1 MSAQA
6 EKRFSEY
13 SFLKRAVDFFS
24 GLTLRIGL
32 LPVVMIVALLILLD
46 NGAPVLYTQTRAGR
60 RHKPFRIYKFRTMK
74 RNTPSIS
81 TEEMKKLGIDPV
93 THIGRF
99 LRRSSLDE
107 LPQVWNVIMGD
118 MSFVGPR
125 PALLTQDP
133 VLTARAASGVDALLP
148 GITGLAQVRGR
159 DDLSDDEKVQLDTE
173 YLEKFSLEQDVQIV
187 VKTFSAVFS
196 GRGNA

>member
-1 MSAQA
+1 VSVQS
-6 EKRFSEY
+6 EGRFSEY
-13 SFLKRAVDFFS
+13 SVLKRGIDLLGGV
-24 GLTLRIGL
+24 TLAISL
-32 LPVVMIVALLILLD
+32 LPVVMIVALLIWFD
-46 NGAPVLYTQTRAGR
+46 DGTPVLYTQTRAGR

-81 TEEMKKLGIDPV
+81 TEEMKKLGIDPI
-93 THIGRF
+93 THVGRF

-107 LPQVWNVIMGD
+107 LPQIWNVIIGD
-118 MSFVGPR
+118 MSFIGPR

-159 DDLSDDEKVQLDTE
+159 DDLNDDEKVKLDAE
-173 YLEKFSLEQDVQIV
+173 YLDKFSLEQDVQILFE
-187 VKTFSAVFS
+187 TFSAVFT

>member
-13 SFLKRAVDFFS
+13 SFLKRTVDFFS
-24 GLTLRIGL
+24 GVTLGIGL